1 MGLTNSRQGRRR
13 RRRGAEEATM
23 NSLTLHVCLLM
34 LLHEKL
40 RGKELRGENSGRG
53 GGHSLTLYTG
63 K

>member
-1 MGLTNSRQGRRR
+1 
-13 RRRGAEEATM
+13 M